1 MTERTGRQEDNKKII
16 DFNMRRIYKFLKENV
31 IINNEQPKTFIEKT
45 QIFSIPIFYQMLF
58 LFTLIKTFLSGIYF
72 VITQNI
78 YLNFNTSL
86 IFVQLIVSFLLSGQ
100 QHGKIKNLFSK
111 GTFLEGMLKYIYII
125 TFCLEENMTSYYYD
139 HFIFNLNPG
148 FIFFILL
155 LIVFYDLKTTKKF
168 HEFMFY
174 LYILNLVLLIT
185 FLSIKNIMHFF
196 VPFNLVLSM
205 FILLNVISQ
214 NFHKKMVKMKVYHHF
229 FENLVSSIFKIN
241 KDQLYILY
249 DKKVIYRGQDDE
261 QTQNTQNTQNAQDS
275 QDDPSEKEILLNS
288 RDLRE
293 STEMSELY
301 SEYSVMDTK
310 CNNEMEIVPIE
321 NFKGFELT
329 YRNSNFNT
337 EFLYF
342 NKNQIVSFI
351 NLLFFLKNTQNSKEG
366 VNSKCDKN
374 YMYELEN
381 IYNNSKRIL
390 KNKKLINLITKG
402 VEDYSFPI
410 RDKIITLIISF
421 VFEASKASSDL
432 LSDDFLQNISLT
444 RGKLHFLFNKQL
456 FENDFYRKH
465 LKSLLNFIDE
475 LSKCLNFFLEI
486 KESKA
491 TISIKFDAFSLGLGE
506 SYFSNGGSVG
516 VSHINKKEPSMKIFN
531 LNTEEEID
539 LEDLKVMTPRSFGK
553 KRISFYDSKAES

>member
-1 MTERTGRQEDNKKII
+1 MTERHEDGHKSANL
-16 DFNMRRIYKFLKENV
+16 NMRRIYKFLKENV
-31 IINNEQPKTFIEKT
+31 IINTEQPKTFIEKT

-72 VITQNI
+72 IFTQNT
-78 YLNFNTSL
+78 YMNFNTSL

-111 GTFLEGMLKYIYII
+111 GTFLEGVLKYIYII
-125 TFCLEENMTSYYYD
+125 TFCLEENMTTYYYD

-174 LYILNLVLLIT
+174 LYILNLVFLMS

-214 NFHKKMVKMKVYHHF
+214 NFHKKMVKMKVYHKF
-229 FENLVSSIFKIN
+229 FENLVSSIFKLN

-249 DKKVIYRGQDDE
+249 DKKVIYRGQEDD
-261 QTQNTQNTQNAQDS
+261 QAQN
-275 QDDPSEKEILLNS
+275 DPSEKEILLNS
-288 RDLRE
+288 PQHRE
-293 STEMSELY
+293 STEMSELF

-329 YRNSNFNT
+329 FRNSNFNN

-366 VNSKCDKN
+366 INNKCDKN
-374 YMYELEN
+374 YLYELDH

-402 VEDYSFPI
+402 VEEYNFPI

-421 VFEASKASSDL
+421 VFEASKTSSEL
-432 LSDDFLQNISLT
+432 LSDEFLQNISLT
-444 RGKLHFLFNKQL
+444 RGKLHFLFNK
-456 FENDFYRKH
+456 
-465 LKSLLNFIDE
+465 
-475 LSKCLNFFLEI
+475 
-486 KESKA
+486 
-491 TISIKFDAFSLGLGE
+491 
-506 SYFSNGGSVG
+506 
-516 VSHINKKEPSMKIFN
+516 
-531 LNTEEEID
+531 
-539 LEDLKVMTPRSFGK
+539 
-553 KRISFYDSKAES
+553 